1 MIKLFNQFGK
11 TVAKIWLIV
20 LAYNVLPRLV
30 FLLVALFL
38 IIRRLG
44 YKRSMRQAK
53 RTLKQVIGL
62 VEELEELKERLA

>member
-1 MIKLFNQFGK
+1 MTKIFNKFGK
-11 TVAKIWLIV
+11 TIAKFWLII

-38 IIRRLG
+38 IIKRLG

-62 VEELEELKERLA
+62 VEELKERLA